1 MTARPPGPRG
11 ICPSCRRRRVAL
23 RQDGTLRA
31 HWLTDP
37 ESGLRLIGNR
47 CPGVGTL
54 PAATTGAQ
62 R

>member
-1 MTARPPGPRG
+1 VSARLRAV
-11 ICPSCRRRRVAL
+11 CPSCRHHHAL

-47 CPGVGTL
+47 CPGVGMR
-54 PAATTGAQ
+54 PASPQQVT